1 MNTFIVL
8 AIFCNLLNLLYYGTD
23 GMTKSAVIEASGI
36 VLLLFFMLCN
46 MRGFVEIPKL
56 LSILFV
62 NCHSFALC
70 YIEGTVQGA
79 YLYLFPFV
87 MAMIFFLRVR
97 KNDLAV
103 TLFIIAT
110 TTNLL
115 GIVLLLPY
123 HAHFEIVPDAIAYRH
138 LVMNIIIN
146 FLLVVVFFYFVL
158 RLLDAKEK
166 KNVSEKKFA
175 DTILNTSLDA
185 VFVVNPAVMEIKQYN
200 DKAAELFELNAFDKK
215 SPAYSV
221 AGVLGERIAD
231 RIGGISA
238 ESVASKGSIGQDRP
252 GNWQNDNVFE
262 RGSGSSFH
270 GFVSIVSFEYSG
282 QQFIKISILDMT
294 SLKLAEFEALQAR
307 EKAEKAAAAKTRFM
321 SNMSHELRTPLNA
334 IIGTAYL
341 LIEDEEL
348 MQHNDHFRILKNSS
362 EHMLQLVNEVLDFSK
377 LDEGKL
383 EFIREPF
390 DLNDTLRQA
399 TDSLATICNQKGVKL
414 ISDIALL
421 PEAEHAVGDEMR
433 LKQVILNLVSN
444 AVKFTE
450 TGSVTLQTQIK
461 KQVKAYREIYF
472 AVIDTGIGIA
482 PDKLHLIFDS
492 FTQADAETTRRY
504 GGSGL
509 GLSIAKALVK
519 KMGGDLEVASEVG
532 RGSCF
537 YFTLKIPFRQADPT
551 APLTEKVKGLKQ
563 LAGIRILLAEDNAL
577 NQKIAKRF
585 LRNWGATIHTAD
597 NGIIAWELFQQQSFD
612 LLLIDL
618 EMPLMDGKQLLA
630 AIRRIDKEIPAIA
643 FTAAIYDDMY
653 KDIRMSGFN
662 GYLHKPFRPD
672 EMQRTI
678 LQFLDH

>member
-1 MNTFIVL
+1 
-8 AIFCNLLNLLYYGTD
+8 
-23 GMTKSAVIEASGI
+23 MTRSAVVEASGI

-46 MRGFVEIPKL
+46 MKGVVEIPRL

-103 TLFIIAT
+103 TLFIIFT
-110 TTNLL
+110 TANLL

-123 HAHFEIVPDAIAYRH
+123 HATFEIIPDAVAYRH

-158 RLLDAKEK
+158 RLLNAKEK
-166 KNVSEKKFA
+166 RNVSEKKFT

-185 VFVVNPAVMEIKQYN
+185 VFVVNPALMEIKQYN
-200 DKAAELFELNAFDKK
+200 DKAAEFFELQAFDKK
-215 SPAYSV
+215 LPAYSV
-221 AGVLGERIAD
+221 SQVLGEKIAD
-231 RIGGISA
+231 HINGIGA
-238 ESVASKGSIGQDRP
+238 EPESSKVSERQP
-252 GNWQNDNVFE
+252 PSGNWQNDNVFV
-262 RGSGSSFH
+262 RSNGSSFH
-270 GFVSIVSFEYSG
+270 GFVSLVSFEYAG
-282 QQFIKISILDMT
+282 QHYIKISILDMT
-294 SLKLAEFEALQAR
+294 SLKVAEFEALQAR

-334 IIGTAYL
+334 IIGTTYL

-399 TDSLATICNQKGVKL
+399 SDSLVTVCNQKRIQL
-414 ISDIALL
+414 ISDLAAL
-421 PEAEHAVGDEMR
+421 PEGEHAVGDQMR
-433 LKQVILNLVSN
+433 LKQIILNLVSN
-444 AVKFTE
+444 AVKFTDS
-450 TGSVTLQTQIK
+450 GSVTLQTQIK
-461 KQVKAYREIYF
+461 NQVKAYREIYF

-492 FTQADAETTRRY
+492 FTQADVETTRKY

-532 RGSCF
+532 SGSCF
-537 YFTLKIPFRQADPT
+537 YFTLKIPFRQADLTPS
-551 APLTEKVKGLKQ
+551 TEKIKGLKQ
-563 LAGIRILLAEDNAL
+563 LEGVRILLAEDNAL

-597 NGIIAWELFQQQSFD
+597 NGIIAWELFQEHSFD

-630 AIRRIDKEIPAIA
+630 EVRRIDKEIPAIA

-653 KDIRMSGFN
+653 KDLRISGFN

-678 LQFLDH
+678 LQFLDHI